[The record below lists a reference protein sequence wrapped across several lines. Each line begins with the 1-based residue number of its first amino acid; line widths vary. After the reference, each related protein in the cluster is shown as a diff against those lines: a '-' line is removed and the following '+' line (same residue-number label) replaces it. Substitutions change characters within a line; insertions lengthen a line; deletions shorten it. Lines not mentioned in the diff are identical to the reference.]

1 VAKTL
6 GEDVYG
12 LSSSDAAQQ
21 ASSRVR
27 RIIGQLGL
35 PARLRDFDLRL
46 PELADAAEVASG
58 FDMMSHMPI
67 SMTVDSLYDLL
78 KRAY

>member
-1 VAKTL
+1 
-6 GEDVYG
+6 
-12 LSSSDAAQQ
+12 
-21 ASSRVR
+21 
-27 RIIGQLGL
+27 L
-35 PARLRDFDLRL
+35 PARLREFDLRL

-78 KRAY
+78 KRAF